1 MSDLTLPMQVRGRIL
16 VLNVWMD
23 AYLKRCNNLV
33 LNKYCILIYST
44 TYNMQYYQYP
54 PHHHV
59 TGCTGGLVGAIK
71 FSYFY
76 INVSLLSTTY
86 TSTQ

>member
-1 MSDLTLPMQVRGRIL
+1 MDGWI
-16 VLNVWMD
+16 D
-23 AYLKRCNNLV
+23 AYLKKCNNLV
-33 LNKYCILIYST
+33 LKKYCILIYST

-59 TGCTGGLVGAIK
+59 TGRTGGLVGAIE